1 MIQLKLERLRKYYFP
16 TCFSHN
22 NNEKLHNLQLN
33 FLPAMYI
40 CTYNSRTG
48 HLGHLLAPGS
58 PLEP

>member
-33 FLPAMYI
+33 FLPAMYMYIYI
-40 CTYNSRTG
+40 CTTV
-48 HLGHLLAPGS
+48 
-58 PLEP
+58 EPATSATY